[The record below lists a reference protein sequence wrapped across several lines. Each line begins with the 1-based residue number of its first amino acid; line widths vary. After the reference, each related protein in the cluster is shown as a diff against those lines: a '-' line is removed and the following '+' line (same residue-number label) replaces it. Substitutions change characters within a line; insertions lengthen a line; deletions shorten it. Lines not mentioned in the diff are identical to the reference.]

1 VVILADIK
9 KKIYEEAYS
18 KKQRASP
25 RYSSKTI
32 KTRSRIRLQK
42 RYAGLSGAEAPE
54 KDRRLSRRK
63 KRKRKEE
70 RTGHATGSFSKEE
83 FPASEPGR
91 GNKEKRKK
99 NSKPGN
105 KETKKNRKTE
115 SKAAGRMGKSAAAEL
130 QSAADSSMGTDDG
143 EYAAAYASLRQQANG
158 FQNTM
163 GTVIQKLK
171 KLIKAAAAGVTASML
186 PVLIPFLVI
195 VIIVLGFASAFALNE
210 EDSSVSQVAATQVTA
225 SGYVWPV
232 EGSYRV
238 TSHFGYR
245 TDPITGELGASHS
258 GMDIGC
264 ASNTPILAIAPG
276 TVTVAVSNGAYNY
289 GMGNYVCIDH
299 GGGMVSRYYHN
310 TSVCVSVGQSVTAG
324 QVIAYAGTT
333 GRVTGPHCHLTIT
346 VNGVKVNPASYFG
359 LPDDFTGDA
368 SSMILD
374 TETE

>member
-1 VVILADIK
+1 
-9 KKIYEEAYS
+9 
-18 KKQRASP
+18 
-25 RYSSKTI
+25 
-32 KTRSRIRLQK
+32 
-42 RYAGLSGAEAPE
+42 
-54 KDRRLSRRK
+54 
-63 KRKRKEE
+63 
-70 RTGHATGSFSKEE
+70 
-83 FPASEPGR
+83 
-91 GNKEKRKK
+91 
-99 NSKPGN
+99 
-105 KETKKNRKTE
+105 
-115 SKAAGRMGKSAAAEL
+115 
-130 QSAADSSMGTDDG
+130 
-143 EYAAAYASLRQQANG
+143 
-158 FQNTM
+158 
-163 GTVIQKLK
+163 
-171 KLIKAAAAGVTASML
+171 ML

-245 TDPITGELGASHS
+245 TDPLTGELGASHS

-359 LPDDFTGDA
+359 LQHDPGHRNRIKGSRTNVLLKGGNSNKAKCALIFKLTQGEVCLLTPPPHTPPPVYTICT
-368 SSMILD
+368 S
-374 TETE
+374 